1 MYKIK
6 SLFFSLII
14 LVGCGGGGGGGSS
27 APDIPPSAPIINSN
41 GFSADENQA
50 SIGVIQVTDANGDQI
65 SISISG
71 EDANEIN
78 LESSTKTISFI
89 NTPNFEEK
97 DIYSITITASDGS
110 LSSSKNI
117 NISIN
122 DIGEGWVLF
131 QKIEGTYDVGLFGY
145 SALGFSDDKNEE
157 SLDHTGKVIITGSP
171 FADSDQLN
179 ITDQGDLQLFQ
190 YREDYGFDNVVSWGS
205 VLCEMPR
212 NNSYNGG
219 AQTISA
225 KNSNNLNIFINVQN
239 CTASVED
246 ANHIYHPNPYKL
258 LTIHELDT
266 SNENS
271 GDYIYFTLPY
281 DGSDCNYDMYGNNFI
296 DISKDGTT
304 YAHGD
309 SCTGSIIVY
318 RYDETSGNWN
328 GLGDQISIP
337 LEFRRRTQ
345 AGRNIELSDDGNKLV
360 LGAKWSYGDFCGS
373 GCDTE
378 YQGAIYAFEF
388 DGTSWQ
394 QLGSKIL
401 GDDARDGFGHD
412 IAINSDGTIIAGSST
427 SHNVTQ
433 NEWEYGGHVKVYS
446 FENGEWNQMGQSI
459 DSPKINAFFGAS
471 IDLSDSGDEIAIGA
485 PSADDIGAVYLY
497 SFDGSQWVLKEP
509 YVELTGV
516 PGTQP
521 CTGTNCLGQFGTE
534 VKMSGDAKLLI
545 ISDPREDTCSYDCGA
560 IYIYEWH

>member
-14 LVGCGGGGGGGSS
+14 LVGCGGGGGSS

-41 GFSADENQA
+41 GFSADENQT

-65 SISISG
+65 SLSISG
-71 EDANEIN
+71 DDANEIN

-89 NTPNFEEK
+89 NPPNFEEK
-97 DIYSITITASDGS
+97 DIYSITITAYDGS
-110 LSSSKNI
+110 LLSSKNLNI
-117 NISIN
+117 NIN
-122 DIGEGWVLF
+122 DISEGWVLF
-131 QKIEGTYDVGLFGY
+131 QKIEGTADEGLFGS
-145 SALGFSDDKNEE
+145 SALDFSDDNNNDV
-157 SLDHTGKVIITGSP
+157 LDHTGKVIITGSP
-171 FADSDQLN
+171 YADFDQLN
-179 ITDQGDLQLFQ
+179 ITDQGELELFQ
-190 YREDYGFDNVVSWGS
+190 YIEDYGFDNVVSWGS
-205 VLCEMPR
+205 VVCEMPR

-246 ANHIYHPNPYKL
+246 VNHIYHPNPYKL

-296 DISKDGTT
+296 DISRDGTT

-309 SCTGSIIVY
+309 SCTNSIIVY

-328 GLGDQISIP
+328 GLGEQITIP
-337 LEFRRRTQ
+337 QEY
-345 AGRNIELSDDGNKLV
+345 GRNTGVGFNIELSDNGNRLV
-360 LGAKWSYGDFCGS
+360 LGAKKSYGDFCGS
-373 GCDTE
+373 SCITDRH
-378 YQGAIYAFEF
+378 GAIYVFEF
-388 DGTSWQ
+388 DGTNWQ

-401 GDDARDGFGHD
+401 GDEAEDQFGTD
-412 IAINSDGTIIAGSST
+412 VAINSDGTIVAGSSPI
-427 SHNVTQ
+427 HNVTQ
-433 NEWEYGGHVKVYS
+433 NDWEYGGHVKVYS
-446 FENGEWNQMGQSI
+446 FENGDWNQMGQSI
-459 DSPKINAFFGAS
+459 DSPKINAYFGTS
-471 IDLSDSGDEIAIGA
+471 IDLNASGDEIVIGA
-485 PSADDIGAVYLY
+485 PSADDKGAVYLY
-497 SFDGSQWVLKEP
+497 SYDGNQWLLKEP

-521 CTGTNCLGQFGTE
+521 CTGTDCLGQFGSE
-534 VKMSGDAKLLI
+534 VKISGDAKLLI
-545 ISDPREDTCSYDCGA
+545 ISDPVEDTCSYNCGA